1 MGTAHPF
8 YTKQTLTHKVELNL
22 FAHTLNRIEFFGFEQ
37 FLFRMILPYGN
48 THMDSSFLTNYPREF
63 INTFESSSLA
73 HENPIENHCRTSI
86 NPLIWDQTL
95 FSETPSLWE
104 SSQLHGL
111 NYGWS
116 FSIHDCKG
124 VVSILSMTRRSSPIT
139 PQESNDNVAHLL
151 WLCHELHSA
160 LHDTAQVYVKA
171 SETIGRL
178 SLRESEV
185 LKWTAKGKT
194 ASDIAMILSLTTRTV
209 NFHISSAI
217 RKMGASNKTSA
228 VVIAAKSG
236 LL

>member
-8 YTKQTLTHKVELNL
+8 HKKQALTHKVELSL
-22 FAHTLNRIEFFGFEQ
+22 FAHTLNRIELCGFEQ
-37 FLFRMILPYGN
+37 FIFRMILPYGD
-48 THMDSSFLTNYPREF
+48 THIDSSFLTNYPREL
-63 INTFESSSLA
+63 IETFEASSHV
-73 HENPIENHCRTSI
+73 HENPIDNHCRTSI
-86 NPLIWDQTL
+86 TPLIWDQSL
-95 FSETPSLWE
+95 FSERPSLWE

-124 VVSILSMTRRSSPIT
+124 VVSILSMTRRSTPIT
-139 PQESNDNVAHLL
+139 PQESNDHVADLL

-160 LHDTAQVYVKA
+160 LHDTVQVYVKT

-194 ASDIAMILSLTTRTV
+194 ASDIGMILSLTTRTV

-217 RKMGASNKTSA
+217 RKMRASNKTSA